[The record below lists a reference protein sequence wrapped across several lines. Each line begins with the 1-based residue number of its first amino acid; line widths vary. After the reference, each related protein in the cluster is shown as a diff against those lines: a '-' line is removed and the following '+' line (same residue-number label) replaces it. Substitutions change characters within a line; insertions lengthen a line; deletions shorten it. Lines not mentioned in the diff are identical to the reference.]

1 MRLEA
6 SFSAVGVLLLLTF
19 ADSEL
24 AKLFAPTPD
33 PAPQQTVDAASC
45 RSQASLVEKSRHYE
59 FFGSR
64 AADAGSSLRQRLLV
78 TSDYQGRESR
88 FTGQTDWHIEW
99 RACFEQSAG
108 KCTVRGVLSTV
119 HVTYTLPRWA
129 DRENAPAQLRDRW
142 DRYKLS
148 LTAHEKGHGAIAL
161 EVAKLIDM
169 ALVGKSSDE
178 SCEALNAESIKIV
191 DEVMQRGEA
200 MQREYDRATRHGSA
214 QGAQFPF

>member
-6 SFSAVGVLLLLTF
+6 SFSAVGLFVLLTL

-24 AKLFAPTPD
+24 ARLFAPTPEPHQNAD
-33 PAPQQTVDAASC
+33 LALC
-45 RSQASLVEKSRHYE
+45 RSQASLVEKVRNYE

-99 RACFEQSAG
+99 RACFEQRNGRCAIS
-108 KCTVRGVLSTV
+108 GVLSTV

-129 DRENAPAQLRDRW
+129 DRETAPAPLRDRW
-142 DRYKLS
+142 DRYHLS
-148 LTAHEKGHGAIAL
+148 LLAHEKGHGAIAL
-161 EVAKLIDM
+161 EVAKLIDA
-169 ALVGKSSDE
+169 ALVGQSSDE
-178 SCEALNAESIKIV
+178 GCDGLNTGSVKIV
-191 DEVMQRGEA
+191 DEVMLRGEA